1 MQNVMPDRPR
11 AYSSSE
17 RRIAVWVLVAALA
30 LAALSGLL
38 RELMPPSLGAWYGG
52 ISTPA
57 PPGVVDARPL
67 TPAGAID
74 ALA

>member
-1 MQNVMPDRPR
+1 MQNTMPDHRR
-11 AYSSSE
+11 VYSPSE

-38 RELMPPSLGAWYGG
+38 RAMMPPSLGSWDGG
-52 ISTPA
+52 GALPA
-57 PPGVVDARPL
+57 PPGVVEARPL
-67 TPAGAID
+67 TPPTE